1 MVVGINGI
9 GFVGYHLWAYLNY
22 KSDVDVIRLSKEPNG
37 HELIQCDVIVH
48 MRERNRGDETQLYSD
63 NRESARSLLDK
74 LDDVNHKPKII
85 YTSSIHED
93 ADNVYGK
100 WRRDNITMFKERC
113 NDFKSVKLPNIF
125 GPFCKPNYNS
135 FIATFCDKIIKGE
148 EVSYSTDVVNL
159 LYVEDL
165 CIQLLE
171 VINGE
176 RDEIKYTD
184 TTTVE
189 SIYHKLN
196 RWKDEYLKQ
205 NKIPYIDYD
214 FDLNLFNTFR
224 SYIDN
229 DCRLFP
235 IKLNEDNRGKL
246 SELVVSKIKGQIF
259 YSTTKPD
266 IKHVR
271 GNHFHTKR
279 IERFCILEGRA
290 LVSMRKVGTD
300 DVKVYSINGEDGVV
314 FDTPVYYTHNLKNI
328 GTTPLIA
335 CFWMND
341 ILSEVKVDD
350 TYFEKV

>member
-48 MRERNRGDETQLYSD
+48 MRERNRGDKTQLYSD

-93 ADNVYGK
+93 EDNVYGK

-135 FIATFCDKIIKGE
+135 FIATFCDKILKGKD
-148 EVSYSTDVVNL
+148 VTYSTDSVNL

-171 VINGE
+171 VINGK

-196 RWKDEYLKQ
+196 RWKDEYLTQ
-205 NKIPYIDYD
+205 NKIPYIDCD

-224 SYIDN
+224 SYIDD
-229 DCRLFP
+229 DCRMFP
-235 IKLNEDNRGKL
+235 IK
-246 SELVVSKIKGQIF
+246 
-259 YSTTKPD
+259 Y
-266 IKHVR
+266 
-271 GNHFHTKR
+271 KR
-279 IERFCILEGRA
+279 
-290 LVSMRKVGTD
+290 T
-300 DVKVYSINGEDGVV
+300 
-314 FDTPVYYTHNLKNI
+314 
-328 GTTPLIA
+328 
-335 CFWMND
+335 D
-341 ILSEVKVDD
+341 ILFNYK
-350 TYFEKV
+350 T